1 MFKLDSSGNE
11 SVLYSLRTGTVDYV
25 VTSPL
30 VWMGHRL
37 GNIRQL
43 RRTNVGA
50 ELSVHADQQ
59 AFVAKAVREM
69 GSIQLLESRV
79 KGMLARYVVDMDKV
93 LAEIS
98 WVLKKH

>member
-1 MFKLDSSGNE
+1 
-11 SVLYSLRTGTVDYV
+11 
-25 VTSPL
+25 
-30 VWMGHRL
+30 MGHRL

-50 ELSVHADQQ
+50 ELSVRVDQQ

-69 GSIQLLESRV
+69 GSVQLLESRV